1 MKKED
6 IQKGDLIEFANG
18 KKSIIGEKSIWIL
31 DKYYNDD
38 LTCNFNSDFDIIRIY
53 RPTYEEIFERHLPT
67 R

>member
-6 IQKGDLIEFANG
+6 IQKGDLIKFANG
-18 KKSIIGEKSIWIL
+18 KESIIGEKSIWIL
-31 DKYYNDD
+31 NKYYNDD

-53 RPTYEEIFERHLPT
+53 RPTYEVIAERDLPK